1 MVAALL
7 DDGWYRY
14 GNKQHKCHDR
24 FVCRPEPVGP
34 HLPQN
39 ALDNDGAAWNVR
51 IDQRWEDPTSTESGV
66 WDNNFNGVIETGWNE
81 LDRHERIPNGY

>member
-1 MVAALL
+1 MAGTATAINSTNATTDLFVAPSRWAPT
-7 DDGWYRY
+7 YPRT
-14 GNKQHKCHDR
+14 
-24 FVCRPEPVGP
+24 
-34 HLPQN
+34 